1 MFKSVKYNSNRN
13 RFFADANELEE
24 KELFDKYFSD
34 TFMVKTERIAR
45 KVLLKTGMYKL
56 ILNFGKKIRKRD

>member
-1 MFKSVKYNSNRN
+1 MLKNIIQNLMMN